1 MKNSIY
7 AMFPEECFQDWAQ
20 SEFNGDEYKNNM
32 ISNLGA
38 NRNIQCTVRKTHRN
52 NQFTGVQSRS
62 FGQKAK
68 MLQNIIGPV
77 LNNARKC
84 PWL

>member
-1 MKNSIY
+1 
-7 AMFPEECFQDWAQ
+7 MFREECFQDWAQ
-20 SEFNGDEYKNNM
+20 SEFNGDEYQNNM
-32 ISNLGA
+32 ISTLET
-38 NRNIQCTVRKTHRN
+38 NRNIQCTVRKTQRN
-52 NQFTGVQSRS
+52 IQFTSVQSGN

-68 MLQNIIGPV
+68 MLQDIIGPV